1 MQFETPAHIRA
12 NKAKVHNR
20 RIRRQI
26 CNGERLAA
34 VRALSAVRL
43 HSHGEVPTLAYAARA
58 CGSNLTYCNAM
69 KTLLAAQDVNLLKQV
84 LRGNMA
90 LLTAA
95 RQVKPLVNL
104 IKAYDE
110 AANTSRAEAA
120 RRIGVARIWDEMLVP
135 VI

>member
-1 MQFETPAHIRA
+1 MQFETPVHIKASKA
-12 NKAKVHNR
+12 NVHKR

-43 HSHGEVPTLAYAARA
+43 HSHCEVPTLAYAARA
-58 CGSNLTYCNAM
+58 CGSNIAYCTAM
-69 KTLLAAQDVNLLKQV
+69 KIVLAAQDANLLKQV
-84 LRGNMA
+84 LRGNVP
-90 LLTAA
+90 LLIAA